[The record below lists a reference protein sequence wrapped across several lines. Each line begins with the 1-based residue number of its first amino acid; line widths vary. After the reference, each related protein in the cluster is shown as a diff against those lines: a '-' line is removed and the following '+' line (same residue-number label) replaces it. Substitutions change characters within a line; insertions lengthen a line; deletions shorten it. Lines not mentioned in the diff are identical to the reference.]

1 MSTVVQA
8 KNLNKCYGDV
18 AAMDNISFT
27 LEQGSILGLIGPNG
41 AGKTTTLKALLGLT
55 SFEGSLD
62 VLGRDPRVNRHL
74 LMEDVCFI
82 ADVGILPRWLK
93 VSNAIDFIEG
103 VHPAFNRERAEALI
117 AETKIS
123 PRKKV
128 GQLSK
133 GMITQLHLALILAI
147 DVKLLVLDE
156 PTLGLDIIYQKSFF
170 DRLLNDYLDHETSII
185 ISTHQVEEVK
195 SILTHLVFID
205 EGRVLLDMAME
216 DIPRVYTEVLV
227 KPEKYAQAIALK
239 PVYERNM
246 LGAKA
251 FLYENV
257 ESGQL
262 EAWGDIHV
270 PTVSDLFIGKVHQAR
285 GKQV

>member
-205 EGRVLLDMAME
+205 EGRVLLDMAMD
-216 DIPRVYTEVLV
+216 DIPRIYTEVLV
-227 KPEKYAQAIALK
+227 KPDNYAQAIALK

-251 FLYENV
+251 FLYENI

>member
-205 EGRVLLDMAME
+205 EGRVLLDMAMD
-216 DIPRVYTEVLV
+216 DIPRIYTEVLV
-227 KPEKYAQAIALK
+227 KPDNYAQAIALK

>member
-74 LMEDVCFI
+74 LMDDVCFI

-185 ISTHQVEEVK
+185 ISTHQVEELK
-195 SILTHLVFID
+195 SILTHLMFID

-251 FLYENV
+251 FLYENA
-257 ESGQL
+257 ESRQL
-262 EAWGDIHV
+262 EALGDIHV

>member
-205 EGRVLLDMAME
+205 EGRVLLDMAMD
-216 DIPRVYTEVLV
+216 DIPRIYTEVLV
-227 KPEKYAQAIALK
+227 KPDNYAQAIALK

-285 GKQV
+285 GKQG